1 MAACVSRC
9 GSRRTSSPRLR
20 TARRCTCISVAA
32 LVITGCGSEAKPFPY
47 EDLTPKLGALEFTHI
62 TVNRAN
68 SRQELLETLQRNNPG
83 RKVRLPPIDFARQE
97 TFLVAA
103 GPRSSTGYALRIV
116 RVEDRG
122 DDIRVVIRE
131 QTPSLD
137 DRVRA
142 RVTYPYRLLL
152 FDSDKPVKLKWLG
165 RP

>member
-1 MAACVSRC
+1 V
-9 GSRRTSSPRLR
+9 
-20 TARRCTCISVAA
+20 
-32 LVITGCGSEAKPFPY
+32 K
-47 EDLTPKLGALEFTHI
+47 
-62 TVNRAN
+62 
-68 SRQELLETLQRNNPG
+68 
-83 RKVRLPPIDFARQE
+83 LPPIDFERQE

-116 RVEDRG
+116 RVDDRG

-152 FDSDKPVKLKWLG
+152 LDSDKPVKLKWLG